1 MNDSSAD
8 KPKIIVDED
17 WKGQVQAEKEN
28 LRQAG
33 SAQET
38 TARQPGEQLPIPE
51 ASFSTLAM
59 TLVTQAT
66 YALGQAGAPE
76 GQDVPVDLDMA
87 KHIIDTLA
95 VLEEK
100 TKGNLTPEESGLLN
114 EYLYQLRMLFVAVQ
128 TQVKQQRQP
137 QEEKGSLEIP

>member
-1 MNDSSAD
+1 M
-8 KPKIIVDED
+8 
-17 WKGQVQAEKEN
+17 
-28 LRQAG
+28 
-33 SAQET
+33 
-38 TARQPGEQLPIPE
+38 
-51 ASFSTLAM
+51 
-59 TLVTQAT
+59 
-66 YALGQAGAPE
+66 
-76 GQDVPVDLDMA
+76 PVDLDMA